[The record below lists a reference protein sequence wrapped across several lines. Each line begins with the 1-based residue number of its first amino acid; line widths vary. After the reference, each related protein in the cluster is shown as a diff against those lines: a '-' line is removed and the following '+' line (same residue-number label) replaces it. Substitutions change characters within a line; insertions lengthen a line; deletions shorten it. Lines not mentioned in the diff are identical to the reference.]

1 MLIVELLIELAVF
14 AVLFFLFSIVMLI
27 AIYWT
32 HRW

>member
-1 MLIVELLIELAVF
+1 MIVEFLIELAVF
-14 AVLFFLFSIVMLI
+14 AVLFILFSIVMLI

>member
-1 MLIVELLIELAVF
+1 MILDPLIELAVF
-14 AVLFFLFSIVMLI
+14 AVLFILFSIVMLI

>member
-14 AVLFFLFSIVMLI
+14 AVLFILFSIVMLI
-27 AIYWT
+27 AIYWI

>member
-14 AVLFFLFSIVMLI
+14 AVLFILFSIVMLI

>member
-1 MLIVELLIELAVF
+1 MIVDLLIELAVF
-14 AVLFFLFSIVMLI
+14 AVIFILFSIVMII

>member
-1 MLIVELLIELAVF
+1 MMIVELLIELAVF
-14 AVLFFLFSIVMLI
+14 AVLFILFSIVMLI

>member
-1 MLIVELLIELAVF
+1 MIVELLIELAVF
-14 AVLFFLFSIVMLI
+14 AVLFILFSIVMLI

>member
-1 MLIVELLIELAVF
+1 MMIVELLIELAVF
-14 AVLFFLFSIVMLI
+14 EVLFILFSIVMLI

>member
-1 MLIVELLIELAVF
+1 MIVDLLIELAVF
-14 AVLFFLFSIVMLI
+14 AVIFILFSIVMLI

>member
-1 MLIVELLIELAVF
+1 MIVDFLIELAML
-14 AVLFFLFSIVMLI
+14 AVLFILFSIVMLI

>member
-1 MLIVELLIELAVF
+1 MIFDCLIELAVL
-14 AVLFFLFSIVMLI
+14 AVLFILFSIVMLI

>member
-1 MLIVELLIELAVF
+1 MMIVELLIELAVF
-14 AVLFFLFSIVMLI
+14 AVLFILSSIVMLI